1 MLLVRQSLCNL
12 FQKRRNKVLNVLF
25 VKIAKTIK
33 GNTKLASTEADTDG
47 ITEASKTLR
56 DDLPH
61 GQTEEDVTNIQYHE
75 NPCFVNYQKE
85 NDQLDVKQHNSSR
98 FCSINPKHGITQK
111 PRICETRRANCII
124 NFKKMSIKI

>member
-47 ITEASKTLR
+47 ITEA
-56 DDLPH
+56 
-61 GQTEEDVTNIQYHE
+61 NIQYHE